1 MKTFILGLMAAA
13 GIYVAGCG
21 GVIPGSGYVLELP
34 ELPAAW
40 ASLLGEPEWRIEWL
54 NPQGGKET
62 MIVRGGAKPAVDIPQ
77 TWTNAVSAWP
87 FWPQRNI
94 TPGFFRPAGALFP
107 FDASGSGVS
116 GGSLRLSWKG
126 GVDAVLYW
134 ELALAAAGDSAAF
147 DSKVPRLPQHFNWP
161 WFRELFETEG
171 INADVRRDPWL
182 ADWRSIAQKIARSGF
197 DKRRLVPETRE
208 EVSLP
213 VSSGPWIGTSPF
225 AAPLIVQ
232 DGTAALFPAR
242 EAVDLWVSAE
252 GMLRCNRN
260 AWIFLEWE

>member
-1 MKTFILGLMAAA
+1 MAAA

-21 GVIPGSGYVLELP
+21 GVIPDSGYALELP

-40 ASLLGEPEWRIEWL
+40 VSLLGEPEWRIEWL

-62 MIVRGGAKPAVDIPQ
+62 MIVRGGVKPTVDIPQ

-87 FWPQRNI
+87 FWPARGI

-107 FDASGSGVS
+107 FDASGDSAS

-126 GVDAVLYW
+126 GVDAVFYW
-134 ELALAAAGDSAAF
+134 ELALAAAGDPAAF
-147 DSKVPRLPQHFNWP
+147 ASKVPRLPQHFNWP
-161 WFRELFETEG
+161 LFRELFETEG

-182 ADWRSIAQKIARSGF
+182 ADWRSIAQKIVRSGF
-197 DKRRLVPETRE
+197 DKRRLVPEPRE
-208 EVSLP
+208 ELSLP
-213 VSSGPWIGTSPF
+213 VSPGPWIGTSPF
-225 AAPLIVQ
+225 TVPLIFE

-252 GMLRCNRN
+252 GMLRCNN
-260 AWIFLEWE
+260 KVWIFLEW